1 MKFDHLIEETL
12 ELYRLE
18 EGFEQKIPH
27 LVKLVKDDN
36 NLFNKE
42 DYVKWVAE
50 EFDPTPN
57 KEYITWIL
65 RMLAKGN
72 IRGKEDAQKVKERL
86 AQFHVLK
93 RNPNFPKEN
102 RDINSFR
109 LYGDLAFMVDDFK
122 DVKTKGETN
131 RQQQQEGKQLL
142 ADIPP
147 YKIFLITTPEAAAK
161 TFRNT
166 DWCVK
171 DPTYFKTYNPKE
183 FYFISKDEKPYGLL
197 HTQSEQFMDVYDR
210 GFSGEKAIKEF
221 IGLLEEIKDEK
232 LENALSIG
240 ITMTIENT
248 NKKSISM
255 EVALY
260 VFNILYKNKNRYSL
274 IVLLEKMIE
283 IADDEPEYIRI
294 VVDCLRKVIVKL
306 VIGGERYYKK
316 QNMIINFMKLM
327 VGTDIQIPK
336 DLIDNIFSNDM
347 ENITDSA
354 MIEITELYYKKILN
368 LPQITIE
375 MLPKQLQEM
384 LKYDNKKIYDII
396 QNSRING
403 KTDKSSKEY
412 NNLVDYMKKV
422 YGSESTNNML
432 DKIRSLALLT
442 LPRRYNN

>member
-1 MKFDHLIEETL
+1 
-12 ELYRLE
+12 
-18 EGFEQKIPH
+18 
-27 LVKLVKDDN
+27 
-36 NLFNKE
+36 
-42 DYVKWVAE
+42 
-50 EFDPTPN
+50 
-57 KEYITWIL
+57 
-65 RMLAKGN
+65 
-72 IRGKEDAQKVKERL
+72 
-86 AQFHVLK
+86 
-93 RNPNFPKEN
+93 
-102 RDINSFR
+102 
-109 LYGDLAFMVDDFK
+109 
-122 DVKTKGETN
+122 
-131 RQQQQEGKQLL
+131 
-142 ADIPP
+142 
-147 YKIFLITTPEAAAK
+147 
-161 TFRNT
+161 
-166 DWCVK
+166 
-171 DPTYFKTYNPKE
+171 
-183 FYFISKDEKPYGLL
+183 
-197 HTQSEQFMDVYDR
+197 
-210 GFSGEKAIKEF
+210 
-221 IGLLEEIKDEK
+221 
-232 LENALSIG
+232 
-240 ITMTIENT
+240 
-248 NKKSISM
+248 M